1 MKRYIKVDVIS
12 LLRDYKYNQ
21 DRIKEIQEQIE
32 EYPEIRALSYS
43 ENIKLD
49 KSGDPVAE
57 YAARLEL
64 LKEKLDRYKYYI
76 KITEMAL
83 EKLTEEE
90 KYIVQKMIIEESS
103 ISKICS
109 HLNLSAPS
117 IYLRRRE
124 AINKIEE
131 ILKDRV

>member
-21 DRIKEIQEQIE
+21 EKIKEIQEQIE

-49 KSGDPVAE
+49 KSGDPVGE
-57 YAARLEL
+57 YATRLDH
-64 LKEKLDRYKYYI
+64 LKEKLDRYKYYV

-90 KYIVQKMIIEESS
+90 KYIVQKMVIEESS
-103 ISKICS
+103 IAQICS
-109 HLNLSAPS
+109 YLNLSIPS
-117 IYLRRRE
+117 IYLRRRD

-131 ILKDRV
+131 FLRDRI